1 MSFVGPCTALL
12 PPPHTHKHTLR
23 ERHIHTC
30 TYFVQI
36 WFANRKKKKKENKL
50 NLFRFTKVFWNMEM
64 KWNQM
69 EWNEMKR
76 TESKQFESECNRM
89 QINVLTP
96 NCARVTR
103 KIRSKIGF
111 KLGWKYILRQIQI
124 CEQQSY

>member
-1 MSFVGPCTALL
+1 MSFVGPCTPLL
-12 PPPHTHKHTLR
+12 PPPTHTSTHWGRDTYIRALALFKFDLLI
-23 ERHIHTC
+23 ERK
-30 TYFVQI
+30 
-36 WFANRKKKKKENKL
+36 RKKNKL

-96 NCARVTR
+96 NCARVTS